1 MWNKIYLKKTF
12 FEKFM
17 KRGLKGGISI
27 DADYGHLGYA
37 LWCCGSRS
45 QDFLTFIQI
54 GSGHTVLRYGV
65 RGWMKNCLEPGRVN
79 VIWCCGIFFLLFWLW
94 PYCEL
99 SMCAIAAVKFLFH
112 DHYQQHWAFVAKPK
126 PERFFPKL
134 NIQSTLNT
142 DLIFWQPQWIVAV
155 VEY

>member
-1 MWNKIYLKKTF
+1 MTTKSWKSTPKSSILKQNFRRFRNFSLTAQQPKWQNSCFKMWPIEQLYIEL
-12 FEKFM
+12 
-17 KRGLKGGISI
+17 GLDPDLTWRVAST
-27 DADYGHLGYA
+27 AHWTLCTLM
-37 LWCCGSRS
+37 LWC
-45 QDFLTFIQI
+45 L
-54 GSGHTVLRYGV
+54 VEV
-65 RGWMKNCLEPGRVN
+65 K
-79 VIWCCGIFFLLFWLW
+79 IFYFYSDWLW

-134 NIQSTLNT
+134 NIQSNLNT
-142 DLIFWQPQWIVAV
+142 DLILWCGLWIVAA